1 MRSIKSIE
9 RSDVCILL
17 IDAERGFESQDQK
30 IFHLSDRNKKGIVI
44 LVNKWDKIEKETSTS
59 LEFEKKLKQKSYHL
73 MMFQYFLYRH

>member
-17 IDAERGFESQDQK
+17 IDAERGFRKSRLQK
-30 IFHLSDRNKKGIVI
+30 IFHLADRNKKGIVI

-59 LEFEKKLKQKSYHL
+59 LEFEKKIKAKITI
-73 MMFQYFLYRH
+73 